1 MRRHETLI
9 LAALLVLFVLS
20 AYALRFTVDDAYIA
34 MRYSRNLAEGRGL
47 VYNAGE
53 YVEGFTSPLWVLIL
67 AAAHALGVNM
77 VTASHVIGTALSVLT
92 IVLVHRMAARAF
104 PDGPVVARLIPVV
117 FLATSWIYAGWA
129 TGGLE
134 TALYACVTVLGVS
147 HLQTRVPISQAAQ
160 RGAPLADG
168 KTDWLPLIGLLIVL
182 TRPEGFLMAGV
193 LGLASLASDWKDG
206 RERML
211 ATIRRWAVW
220 FALPVALLLA
230 WRLSYYGEWLPN
242 TFYVKVNKVEYID
255 RGWPF
260 FVSFAKDSFFYLW
273 GPVALAAALLRD
285 LVSRSIL
292 AYSTAYIL
300 YTIWVGGDW
309 MGYRFYHHL
318 LPLLAFPIAV
328 TLARL
333 RRAPAMMAM
342 AAMTVAIVATASK
355 NYSEGRATALTMG
368 ELDNYGEMDTP
379 EAWAIEIARG
389 LNAVLRPGEAASAS
403 FAGFTAV
410 YTNHTV
416 VDSLGLT
423 DKYVAGLPAVPGGPG
438 HEKFAPREYLV
449 SRNVLLVD
457 PWPGNDPA
465 QSNRRYALQYEPGS
479 YVYFD
484 ALVPPAR
491 VAEILHARGLGVWL
505 DGRRLFDRLSVDE
518 ADAPLA
524 WTFESGTWDG
534 WVLSGTAFG
543 RSPGQGATWS
553 NAPAITGAQGRYFVN
568 TFHDSS
574 DAAVGTA
581 RSPDFV
587 IAGDVIH
594 FLIAGGA
601 LPGTALELWVDGKQ
615 VRAASGQNTE
625 DLVPA
630 GWNVGELRGQKG
642 YLLIRDVET
651 GPWGHIVVDDI
662 HVGRSKALKTN

>member
-1 MRRHETLI
+1 M
-9 LAALLVLFVLS
+9 
-20 AYALRFTVDDAYIA
+20 
-34 MRYSRNLAEGRGL
+34 
-47 VYNAGE
+47 
-53 YVEGFTSPLWVLIL
+53 
-67 AAAHALGVNM
+67 
-77 VTASHVIGTALSVLT
+77 
-92 IVLVHRMAARAF
+92 
-104 PDGPVVARLIPVV
+104 
-117 FLATSWIYAGWA
+117 
-129 TGGLE
+129 
-134 TALYACVTVLGVS
+134 
-147 HLQTRVPISQAAQ
+147 
-160 RGAPLADG
+160 ADG

-273 GPVALAAALLRD
+273 GPVALAAVLLRD

-368 ELDNYGEMDTP
+368 ELDNYEEMDTP

-465 QSNRRYALQYEPGS
+465 QSNRRYTLQVRARVLRVLRRPCAARS
-479 YVYFD
+479 CRRN
-484 ALVPPAR
+484 PAR
-491 VAEILHARGLGVWL
+491 ERARRVARWAQAVRSSVRGRGRCFARMDLRERDLGWLGAVRHCVWPVAGP
-505 DGRRLFDRLSVDE
+505 GRYMVQCPEDHR
-518 ADAPLA
+518 
-524 WTFESGTWDG
+524 
-534 WVLSGTAFG
+534 
-543 RSPGQGATWS
+543 GA
-553 NAPAITGAQGRYFVN
+553 GAYFVN

>member
-1 MRRHETLI
+1 
-9 LAALLVLFVLS
+9 
-20 AYALRFTVDDAYIA
+20 
-34 MRYSRNLAEGRGL
+34 
-47 VYNAGE
+47 
-53 YVEGFTSPLWVLIL
+53 
-67 AAAHALGVNM
+67 
-77 VTASHVIGTALSVLT
+77 
-92 IVLVHRMAARAF
+92 
-104 PDGPVVARLIPVV
+104 
-117 FLATSWIYAGWA
+117 
-129 TGGLE
+129 
-134 TALYACVTVLGVS
+134 
-147 HLQTRVPISQAAQ
+147 
-160 RGAPLADG
+160 
-168 KTDWLPLIGLLIVL
+168 
-182 TRPEGFLMAGV
+182 
-193 LGLASLASDWKDG
+193 
-206 RERML
+206 
-211 ATIRRWAVW
+211 
-220 FALPVALLLA
+220 
-230 WRLSYYGEWLPN
+230 
-242 TFYVKVNKVEYID
+242 
-255 RGWPF
+255 
-260 FVSFAKDSFFYLW
+260 
-273 GPVALAAALLRD
+273 
-285 LVSRSIL
+285 
-292 AYSTAYIL
+292 
-300 YTIWVGGDW
+300 

-368 ELDNYGEMDTP
+368 ELDNYEEMDTP

-518 ADAPLA
+518 ADAPARMDLR
-524 WTFESGTWDG
+524 ERDLG
-534 WVLSGTAFG
+534 WLGAVRHCVWPVAG
-543 RSPGQGATWS
+543 PGATWS